1 MTLAAF
7 WRWMN
12 KSDEK
17 FILMSSSAFCVEI
30 RASAYPSNQEHGASG
45 NLEHVAGYVN
55 VFTWLRE
62 RVHMAT
68 RPVQRPGGS
77 FSQQA
82 WCCCSFM

>member
-17 FILMSSSAFCVEI
+17 FILMRFSAFCVEI
-30 RASAYPSNQEHGASG
+30 RAPAYPSNQEHGSSG

-55 VFTWLRE
+55 VFTWLR
-62 RVHMAT
+62 VLYKDLVA
-68 RPVQRPGGS
+68 VSASRPG
-77 FSQQA
+77 A
-82 WCCCSFM
+82 VVHLCS